1 MVNLNTKSNIVT
13 LPSPVDLSQKPKLIE
28 NGELNHLI
36 NIPIPIL
43 QSSQISISSNQ
54 VKWFHNS
61 NPFSFFLFLFSSKK
75 LFSRQPNRKKKRTFL
90 MQKWRVVTGKRGCL
104 GREESLKRRRWGRR
118 RCWRRRR
125 RGGQQSAECERRGS
139 TWAWG
144 WRRC

>member
-54 VKWFHNS
+54 VK
-61 NPFSFFLFLFSSKK
+61 
-75 LFSRQPNRKKKRTFL
+75 
-90 MQKWRVVTGKRGCL
+90 
-104 GREESLKRRRWGRR
+104 
-118 RCWRRRR
+118 
-125 RGGQQSAECERRGS
+125 
-139 TWAWG
+139 
-144 WRRC
+144 